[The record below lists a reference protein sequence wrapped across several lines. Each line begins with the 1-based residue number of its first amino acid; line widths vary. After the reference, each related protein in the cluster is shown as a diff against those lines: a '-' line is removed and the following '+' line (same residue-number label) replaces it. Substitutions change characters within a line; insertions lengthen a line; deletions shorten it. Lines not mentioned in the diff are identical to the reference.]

1 MIRPAFRENRTWKMV
16 SDQTPNTEAAA
27 AMERLLAGVWVA
39 RIVQAA
45 AELGLADHFG
55 DKAQNAA
62 FLASATGT
70 HAPSLARLLRALAAI
85 GIVHEVDGR
94 HYTLTPLGVTL
105 RTDQPGSMR
114 AWARLK
120 LCDAFERP
128 WHGLTHTVRTGDNA
142 FNHLFGTDV
151 WTYRSTH
158 PDFSSLFNAAMQ
170 SLTQGTDAAI
180 GMEYPFGEFGWIVD
194 IGGGNGS
201 LLFPIL
207 ERHPAM
213 RGTIVE
219 LPHVAAQTR
228 ERISA
233 AGLAARCDAV
243 DGDALTTEV
252 PAGADAYVLK
262 LVIHGKTD
270 DNAAA
275 IMRNCRAAMP
285 AHARLLII
293 ERLLPEQIDPNDAR
307 TRAGFLADLNMML
320 TPGGKERTEGE
331 FRRLIAEAGLRFVRV
346 ISTAGTSPIIEAEP
360 A

>member
-1 MIRPAFRENRTWKMV
+1 ML
-16 SDQTPNTEAAA
+16 SDQTPNTEATA
-27 AMERLLAGVWVA
+27 AMERLLAGSWVA
-39 RIVQAA
+39 HIVQAT

-55 DKAQNAA
+55 DGPKDVSS
-62 FLASATGT
+62 LAYATAT
-70 HAPSLARLLRALAAI
+70 HAPSLARLLRALAAA
-85 GIVHEVDGR
+85 GIVLENGDR
-94 HYTLTPLGVTL
+94 RYTLTPLGATL
-105 RTDQPGSMR
+105 RSDQPGSMR
-114 AWARLK
+114 AWARLR
-120 LCDAFERP
+120 LREATDRP
-128 WHGLTHTVRTGDNA
+128 WQTLTHAVRTGDNA
-142 FNHLFGTDV
+142 FNHVFGTDV

-158 PDFSSLFNAAMQ
+158 PEFSSLFNAAMQ

-201 LLFPIL
+201 LLLPIL

-219 LPHVAAQTR
+219 LPHVATQTR
-228 ERISA
+228 EHISA
-233 AGLAARCDAV
+233 AGLAARCDAI

-270 DNAAA
+270 DDAVA
-275 IMRNCRAAMP
+275 ILRNCRAAMP

-293 ERLLPEQIDPNDAR
+293 ERLLPEQIDPNDAQ
-307 TRAGFLADLNMML
+307 TQAGFLADLNMML
-320 TPGGKERTEGE
+320 GTPGGKERTEAE
-331 FRRLIAEAGLRFVRV
+331 FRHLIAEAGLRFIRV
-346 ISTAGTSPIIEAEP
+346 VHTAGTSAIVEAEP

>member
-1 MIRPAFRENRTWKMV
+1 MC
-16 SDQTPNTEAAA
+16 
-27 AMERLLAGVWVA
+27 
-39 RIVQAA
+39 
-45 AELGLADHFG
+45 
-55 DKAQNAA
+55 
-62 FLASATGT
+62 
-70 HAPSLARLLRALAAI
+70 
-85 GIVHEVDGR
+85 
-94 HYTLTPLGVTL
+94 
-105 RTDQPGSMR
+105 

-128 WHGLTHTVRTGDNA
+128 WHELTHTVRTGDDA
-142 FNHLFGTDV
+142 FNNLFGTDV
-151 WTYRSTH
+151 WTTDPLTRTSHHYSMPLCKASPRAPMPRSAWNTRL
-158 PDFSSLFNAAMQ
+158 D
-170 SLTQGTDAAI
+170 
-180 GMEYPFGEFGWIVD
+180 VD

-201 LLFPIL
+201 LLPPIL

-233 AGLAARCDAV
+233 AGLAARCDV
-243 DGDALTTEV
+243 IDGDALTTEV

-270 DNAAA
+270 DDAVA
-275 IMRNCRAAMP
+275 ILRNCRAAMP

-307 TRAGFLADLNMML
+307 TLAGFLADLNMML
-320 TPGGKERTEGE
+320 GTPGGQERTEAE
-331 FRRLIAEAGLRFVRV
+331 FRRLIAEAGLHFVRV
-346 ISTAGTSPIIEAEP
+346 VPTAGTSAIVEAEP